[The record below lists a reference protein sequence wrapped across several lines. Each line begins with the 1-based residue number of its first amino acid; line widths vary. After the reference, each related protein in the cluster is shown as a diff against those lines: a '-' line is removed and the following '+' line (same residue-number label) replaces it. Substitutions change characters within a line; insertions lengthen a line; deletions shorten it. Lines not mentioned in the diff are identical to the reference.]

1 MTGRIVHFQRPRR
14 LFIRAALPNTCQF
27 QINWKEV
34 NIYADIYTDANTFT
48 NTKAKQILTQ
58 ILIIYQIQILI
69 QQFQRAASCVTSI
82 PCKCNRRKNYRK
94 QRQMIPCQRYNDKKG
109 TTTETVTKTNNAL
122 SFFRKAAHVQQC
134 SLNLWQLITLI

>member
-14 LFIRAALPNTCQF
+14 LFIRAALHPTCQF

-34 NIYADIYTDANTFT
+34 NIYTDIYTDTNTFT
-48 NTKAKQILTQ
+48 NTKAKQILTH

-109 TTTETVTKTNNAL
+109 TTTETVTKINVAFSSSEKLPTC
-122 SFFRKAAHVQQC
+122 SAA
-134 SLNLWQLITLI
+134 SISGS